1 MAIEILHLSSVVGA
15 ALVDR
20 DGDRLGRV
28 EDLIAQLGYAPHPP
42 VTGVVVRIAHRQ
54 LFVPIASIPEL
65 QPGRV
70 QFVGDTVNLKR
81 FERRPGEVL
90 LSKDLRARHLI
101 NLQGA
106 LLIRANEIELARH
119 EGRWEVVAVDPS
131 PRVALRHLLPRA
143 IGKRI
148 PTGKVVDWASIE
160 PFVAH
165 VPTARLRIPY
175 RKLARLHPA
184 QIADLVEAASHDEG
198 EEIIEAVGQDRELEA
213 DVFEEL
219 DAEHQIEFVRSRT
232 DGEAAILLATMAPDD
247 AADLIMELDQERRLP
262 VLQLLPAPQQR
273 KVRALLNYN
282 PETAG
287 GLMSPDFLCMP
298 ESTPVR
304 EVLEAL
310 RTSTA
315 PPEALSVVF
324 ASGGDGRV
332 TGSASV
338 VRLVQASPTS
348 TLGSVVRPNPAHV
361 HPDWDLH
368 AVTRKMTDF
377 NLTVAPV
384 MDEQHRMVGVIT
396 VDDVLEMLLP
406 TGWRRDF
413 GMTSVEE

>member
-1 MAIEILHLSSVVGA
+1 MAIEILHLSSVVRG

-28 EDLIAQLGYAPHPP
+28 EDLIAQLGFAPHPP
-42 VTGVVVRIAHRQ
+42 VTGVVVRIARRQ
-54 LFVPIASIPEL
+54 LFVPIARIPDL

-70 QFVGDTVNLKR
+70 QFVGDTVSLKR

-106 LLIRANEIELARH
+106 RLIRANEIELAH
-119 EGRWEVVAVDPS
+119 VDGRWEVVAVDPS
-131 PRVALRHLLPRA
+131 PRVALRRLLPRG
-143 IGKRI
+143 IGRRI
-148 PTGKVVDWASIE
+148 PAGKVVDWASIE

-184 QIADLVEAASHDEG
+184 QIADLVEAASHEEG

-219 DAEHQIEFVRSRT
+219 DAEHQIEFVRSRS
-232 DGEAAILLATMAPDD
+232 DAEAARLLATMAPDD
-247 AADLIMELDQERRLP
+247 AADLIVELDQDHRLP
-262 VLQLLPAPQQR
+262 VLQLLPGAQQR
-273 KVRALLNYN
+273 KIRTLLNYN

-287 GLMSPDFLCMP
+287 GLMSPDFLCLA
-298 ESTPVR
+298 ESTPVSN
-304 EVLEAL
+304 VLEAV
-310 RTSTA
+310 RSSTA
-315 PPEALSVVF
+315 PPEALAVVF
-324 ASGGDGRV
+324 ARGDDGRV

-338 VRLVQASPTS
+338 VRLIQAAPTG

-413 GMTSVEE
+413 GMTSVED